1 MNNQEYEDIL
11 QTFKRQLE
19 LTKELIKTADFKFDA
34 IKNNDT
40 DSLMDLTNKEEQFAR
55 EIIQLEKK
63 RDVYIKKLEKEKNE
77 KITHISQVIGELSL
91 DMSVSLALLAEEL
104 KYNLEILQ
112 EKNNINQ
119 DMIVFVLEQIEIAN
133 NLIRGDRVPN
143 TYKNTKFNKK
153 TYSNIEQ
160 DSYFDIKY

>member
-1 MNNQEYEDIL
+1 
-11 QTFKRQLE
+11 
-19 LTKELIKTADFKFDA
+19 
-34 IKNNDT
+34 
-40 DSLMDLTNKEEQFAR
+40 
-55 EIIQLEKK
+55 
-63 RDVYIKKLEKEKNE
+63 
-77 KITHISQVIGELSL
+77 
-91 DMSVSLALLAEEL
+91 MSVSLALLAEEL

-153 TYSNIEQ
+153 HIAILNKIHILT
-160 DSYFDIKY
+160 

>member
-55 EIIQLEKK
+55 EIIQLEK
-63 RDVYIKKLEKEKNE
+63 REMFI
-77 KITHISQVIGELSL
+77 
-91 DMSVSLALLAEEL
+91 
-104 KYNLEILQ
+104 
-112 EKNNINQ
+112 
-119 DMIVFVLEQIEIAN
+119 
-133 NLIRGDRVPN
+133 
-143 TYKNTKFNKK
+143 
-153 TYSNIEQ
+153 
-160 DSYFDIKY
+160 